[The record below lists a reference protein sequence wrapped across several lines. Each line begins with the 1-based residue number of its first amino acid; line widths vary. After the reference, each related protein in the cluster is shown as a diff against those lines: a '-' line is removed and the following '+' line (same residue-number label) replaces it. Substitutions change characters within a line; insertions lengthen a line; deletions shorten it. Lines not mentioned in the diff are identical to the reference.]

1 LFAILSIF
9 SICTGAM
16 SRSEGGV
23 KVAKHPIS
31 TLTYEDLSPGDEWES
46 PARTITE
53 ADVSAFAGLSG
64 DYNPIHVDHH
74 SARQNAFG
82 RPVAHG
88 LLGMSIAS
96 GLASHYP
103 RVDTLAFLAIE
114 DWKFLQPIAF
124 GDTVRVLTR
133 VESVQPRGRGRR
145 ALITWRRQLVNQ
157 DNITVQEGTT
167 KTLVRGRGGS
177 PEADAEADDP
187 SPG

>member
-1 LFAILSIF
+1 LFAILLIF
-9 SICTGAM
+9 SICAGAI
-16 SRSEGGV
+16 SRPEGGA
-23 KVAKHPIS
+23 KVAKYPIL
-31 TLTYEDLSPGDEWES
+31 TLTFEDLIPGDEWES

-53 ADVSAFAGLSG
+53 SDVVAFAGLSG

-88 LLGMSIAS
+88 LLGMAIAS
-96 GLASHYP
+96 GLASHSP

-133 VESVQPRGRGRR
+133 VESVQPRARGRR
-145 ALITWRRQLVNQ
+145 ALITWRRRLVNQ
-157 DNITVQEGTT
+157 DNITAQEGTT
-167 KTLVRGRGGS
+167 RTLVRGRGGS
-177 PEADAEADDP
+177 TEAEPDDP
-187 SPG
+187 SAG